1 MIFLLFGHQYIDL
14 FVLLLSEMDL
24 ISHYH
29 CSVES
34 VDDVKLLSIAKHM
47 ARESQQS
54 NFVKQ
59 NDITDAS

>member
-1 MIFLLFGHQYIDL
+1 
-14 FVLLLSEMDL
+14 MDL

-29 CSVES
+29 SSVEY

-47 ARESQQS
+47 ARGSQQS